1 MGVSAGLARLLSFFT
16 VHLRFL
22 AAHVNRPELEPM
34 TSDADLGRALRG
46 YLLEQMAAGGLV
58 ESPDVSHA
66 STAELMELVRGLVT
80 ARERAER
87 AAAETG
93 KRLELALQNTEG
105 GLWDWDLAGG
115 GIVLDDYWRRTL
127 GYDESERS
135 SDFASWLPL
144 LHPDDLL
151 VTRHQL
157 VTHLRGE
164 LDFFET
170 QFRVAPKAGGWR
182 WMLVRGRAS
191 SRGADGRWT
200 RMVGTYWDVTQAKC
214 AELELLHAK
223 EQAEA
228 ANRAKSDFL
237 ANMSHEIRT
246 PMNGIIG
253 MTELVLDTQLD
264 DEQREY
270 LNTVKSSAD
279 SLLRII
285 NDVLDFSKIEAGHL
299 SLERVEFS
307 LPDLLGDTMKSL
319 ALRSYQ
325 KGVECFYSVDPG
337 VPAVLLGDPTR
348 LRQVLTNLVGNAIKF
363 TEHGEV
369 EVSVGGREAEGG
381 ELILEFSV
389 RDSGVGIPED
399 KHEAVFGAFSQAD
412 ESTTRKYGGTGL
424 GLAICRR
431 IVELMGGGVTLS
443 SRPGE
448 GSTFRFSVH
457 VGVGQAR
464 RSELPVLGARRALL
478 GVRNSAL
485 RCSLGAQ
492 LRSLGL
498 DVREADSGV
507 AVEEMLEVASKLNT
521 PYDWVLMETAMPAP
535 GGYALAERLFQGWPR
550 LDRLI
555 MMLDAN
561 TQRGDTVKCE
571 RLKVGA
577 RLIKPFS
584 RSDLVDALGLT
595 LHGSTVE
602 EERFL
607 AFEAEQTFACTPPPS
622 RSRQRLKILLVEDNP
637 VNQTVAVKMLEKVG
651 HTMTVASN
659 GQEALDYFDKERFDL
674 ILMDVQMPVMGGL
687 EATQA
692 IRTREAR
699 RSWAAGGKWQSTPIV
714 AMTAH
719 AMQGDRDR
727 CLMAGMDD
735 YIAKPIK
742 PAELHGVI
750 DRVMGDLDGA
760 PQMGSDRAVGCVDV
774 GGDADIADINATR
787 ELLDGDEAALQ
798 QLISLFFSDLERNRK
813 SLELAQCNSD
823 YAGIRSLAHSI
834 KGSAGVFNAAG
845 TVAAAQRLENAGKE
859 QDAAAVRRELPGL
872 LNELGSLAGV
882 LRRARGGR

>member
-1 MGVSAGLARLLSFFT
+1 M
-16 VHLRFL
+16 
-22 AAHVNRPELEPM
+22 NRPELE
-34 TSDADLGRALRG
+34 SIAADADLGRALRDF
-46 YLLEQMAAGGLV
+46 LREQSATDGLV
-58 ESPDVSHA
+58 EGQGAVHA
-66 STAELMELVRGLVT
+66 STVELMAVVRGLVA

-87 AAAETG
+87 TAVETG
-93 KRLELALQNTEG
+93 KRLELALQNTDG
-105 GLWDWDLAGG
+105 GLWDWDLVGG
-115 GIVLDDYWRRTL
+115 GIVFDDSWRRAL
-127 GYDESERS
+127 GYDEAECS
-135 SDFASWLPL
+135 SDFSSWLPL

-151 VTRHQL
+151 ITRHQL

-191 SRGADGRWT
+191 GRGEDGRWT

-325 KGVECFYSVDPG
+325 KGVECFYSVAQE
-337 VPAVLLGDPTR
+337 VPSFLLGDPTR

-363 TEHGEV
+363 TERGEV
-369 EVSVGGREAEGG
+369 EVSVSAREVEGG
-381 ELILEFSV
+381 ECVLEFSV

-431 IVELMGGGVTLS
+431 IVELMGGAITLS

-457 VGVGQAR
+457 VGVGLAR
-464 RSELPVLGARRALL
+464 RSEVPVLGARRALL

-485 RCSLGAQ
+485 RRSVGAQ

-498 DVREADSGV
+498 DVREADSGE
-507 AVEEMLEVASKLNT
+507 ALEEMLALASKLNT

-535 GGYALAERLFQGWPR
+535 GGYALAEKLFQGWPR
-550 LDRLI
+550 LDRVI

-584 RSDLVDALGLT
+584 RSDLIDALGLA
-595 LHGSTVE
+595 LHGATAA

-622 RSRQRLKILLVEDNP
+622 RTSQRLKILLVEDNP

-651 HTMTVASN
+651 HTIIVAAN
-659 GQEALDYFDKERFDL
+659 GQEALDLFDKERFDL

-692 IRTREAR
+692 IRAREAR

-742 PAELHGVI
+742 PVELHGVI
-750 DRVMGDLDGA
+750 DRVMGDIDDA
-760 PQMGSDRAVGCVDV
+760 PQVGGARAASCIDV
-774 GGDADIADINATR
+774 GADAAIADIGATR

-813 SLELAQCNSD
+813 ALELAQRNSD
-823 YAGIRSLAHSI
+823 FASIRSLAHSI

-845 TVAAAQRLENAGKE
+845 ALAAAQRLENAGKE
-859 QDAAAVRRELPGL
+859 QDRAAVRRELPEL

>member
-1 MGVSAGLARLLSFFT
+1 MIPS
-16 VHLRFL
+16 
-22 AAHVNRPELEPM
+22 ELEPG
-34 TSDADLGRALRG
+34 TSDTDLGRALRA
-46 YLLEQMAAGGLV
+46 YLIEQAASGLLA
-58 ESPDVSHA
+58 A
-66 STAELMELVRGLVT
+66 SRDEVACASVTELMGLVRGMDS
-80 ARERAER
+80 ARDRAER
-87 AAAETG
+87 MAAETRR
-93 KRLELALQNTEG
+93 RLELALQNTEG

-115 GIVLDDYWRRTL
+115 GIVLDEQWGRCL
-127 GYDESERS
+127 GYDESECS
-135 SDFASWLPL
+135 PDFASWLPL
-144 LHPDDLL
+144 IHPDDL
-151 VTRHQL
+151 VVSRHQL
-157 VTHLRGE
+157 ITHLRGE
-164 LDFFET
+164 LDNFET

-191 SRGADGRWT
+191 VRGEDGRWT
-200 RMVGTYWDVTQAKC
+200 RIVGTYWDVTQAKC

-253 MTELVLDTQLD
+253 MTELVLDTKLD
-264 DEQREY
+264 EEQREY
-270 LNTVKSSAD
+270 LNTVKNSAD

-325 KGVECFYSVDPG
+325 KGVECFYSVAPH
-337 VPAVLLGDPTR
+337 VPDVLLGDPTR

-363 TEHGEV
+363 TDKGEI
-369 EVSVGGREAEGG
+369 EVSIRGEEVEGG
-381 ELILEFSV
+381 EFVLEILV

-431 IVELMGGGVTLS
+431 IVELMGGAISLS
-443 SRPGE
+443 SRSGE
-448 GSTFRFSVH
+448 GSTFSFSVR
-457 VGVGQAR
+457 VGVGRVRSAVFPELGTR
-464 RSELPVLGARRALL
+464 RVLL
-478 GVRNSAL
+478 GVRNATL
-485 RCSLGAQ
+485 RRSIGAQ
-492 LRSLGL
+492 LSSLGL
-498 DVREADSGV
+498 EVEEADGGG
-507 AVEEMLEVASKLNT
+507 ALVERLAAADKLNN
-521 PYDWVLMETAMPAP
+521 PFDWILMESGMPAP
-535 GGYALAERLFQGWPR
+535 GGYALAERLLQGWPK
-550 LDRLI
+550 LDRVI
-555 MMLDAN
+555 MIVGPD
-561 TQRGDTVKCE
+561 TQRADSATCE

-584 RSDLVDALGLT
+584 RSDLADALGVT
-595 LHGSTVE
+595 LHGAADE
-602 EERFL
+602 ETRFL
-607 AFEAEQTFACTPPPS
+607 VFEAEQTYACAPPPS
-622 RSRQRLKILLVEDNP
+622 RSAQHLKILLVEDNP

-651 HTMTVASN
+651 HSIVVAAN
-659 GQEALDYFDKERFDL
+659 GQEALECFDKERFDL
-674 ILMDVQMPVMGGL
+674 ILMDVQMPVMVGL

-692 IRTREAR
+692 IRAREAR

-742 PAELHGVI
+742 PPELHGVI
-750 DRVMGDLDGA
+750 DRVLGDLDETSQA
-760 PQMGSDRAVGCVDV
+760 SAVSQGERIDGIGDAAIADV
-774 GGDADIADINATR
+774 GATR
-787 ELLDGDEAALQ
+787 ELLDGDDAALQ

-813 SLELAQCNSD
+813 SLELAQRNSD
-823 YAGIRSLAHSI
+823 FATIRTLAHSI
-834 KGSAGVFNAAG
+834 KGAAGVFNAGAA
-845 TVAAAQRLENAGKE
+845 VAAAQRLENAGKA
-859 QDAAAVRRELPGL
+859 QDAAAVRREVPNL
-872 LNELGSLAGV
+872 LTELGSLAGV
-882 LRRARGGR
+882 LRRARGAR

>member
-1 MGVSAGLARLLSFFT
+1 
-16 VHLRFL
+16 
-22 AAHVNRPELEPM
+22 M
-34 TSDADLGRALRG
+34 TADADLGRALRDF
-46 YLLEQMAAGGLV
+46 LLELVAEGGLAG
-58 ESPDVSHA
+58 SRDVANA
-66 STAELMELVRGLVT
+66 STVELMALVRGLVS

-87 AAAETG
+87 AAAEAG
-93 KRLELALQNTEG
+93 KRLELALQNTDG
-105 GLWDWDLAGG
+105 GLWDWDLVGG
-115 GIVLDDYWRRTL
+115 GIVLDDSWRRAL
-127 GYDESERS
+127 GYEESECS
-135 SDFASWLPL
+135 SDFSSWLPL

-151 VTRHQL
+151 ITRHQL

-191 SRGADGRWT
+191 GRGADGRWT

-264 DEQREY
+264 EDQREY

-325 KGVECFYSVDPG
+325 KGVECFYSVAQD

-363 TEHGEV
+363 TERGEV
-369 EVSVGGREAEGG
+369 EVSVSGREAEGG
-381 ELILEFSV
+381 EFVLEFSV

-431 IVELMGGGVTLS
+431 IVELMGGAITLS

-457 VGVGQAR
+457 VGVGLAR
-464 RSELPVLGARRALL
+464 RNEVPVLGARRALL
-478 GVRNSAL
+478 GVRNPAL
-485 RCSLGAQ
+485 RHSVGAQ

-498 DVREADSGV
+498 DVREADSGD
-507 AVEEMLEVASKLNT
+507 AVEEMLAVASKLNT

-535 GGYALAERLFQGWPR
+535 GGYALAEKLFQGWPR

-555 MMLDAN
+555 MVLDAN

-584 RSDLVDALGLT
+584 RNDLIDALGLT
-595 LHGSTVE
+595 LHGSTAE
-602 EERFL
+602 EGRFL

-622 RSRQRLKILLVEDNP
+622 RSSQRLKILLVEDNP

-651 HTMTVASN
+651 HTITVAAN

-692 IRTREAR
+692 IRAREAR

-742 PAELHGVI
+742 PVELHGVI
-750 DRVMGDLDGA
+750 DRVMGDLDDA
-760 PQMGSDRAVGCVDV
+760 PQAGGGRAASCIDV
-774 GGDADIADINATR
+774 GADAAIADIGATR

-813 SLELAQCNSD
+813 ALELAQRTSD
-823 YAGIRSLAHSI
+823 FASIRSLAHSI

-859 QDAAAVRRELPGL
+859 QDGTAVRRELPEL

>member
-1 MGVSAGLARLLSFFT
+1 VI
-16 VHLRFL
+16 
-22 AAHVNRPELEPM
+22 RPELEPLA
-34 TSDADLGRALRG
+34 SDADLGRALRA
-46 YLLEQMAAGGLV
+46 YLTEQTASGVLAASGGDLSSAPVSDLIDFVRGMAA
-58 ESPDVSHA
+58 
-66 STAELMELVRGLVT
+66 
-80 ARERAER
+80 ARDQAER
-87 AAAETG
+87 MAVEARR
-93 KRLELALQNTEG
+93 RLELALQNTEG

-115 GIVLDDYWRRTL
+115 GIVLDQHWGRTL

-135 SDFASWLPL
+135 NDFASWLPL
-144 LHPDDLL
+144 IHPDDLSIS
-151 VTRHQL
+151 RHQL

-164 LDFFET
+164 LDYFET

-182 WMLVRGRAS
+182 WILVRGRAS
-191 SRGADGRWT
+191 GRGGDGRWT
-200 RMVGTYWDVTQAKC
+200 RMVGTYWDVTHAKC

-307 LPDLLGDTMKSL
+307 LVDLLGDTMKSL

-325 KGVECFYSVDPG
+325 KGVECFYTMAPDVPG
-337 VPAVLLGDPTR
+337 VLLGDPTR

-363 TEHGEV
+363 TENGEV
-369 EVSVGGREAEGG
+369 EVVVGGRAEEGG
-381 ELILEFSV
+381 EFLLDVSV

-412 ESTTRKYGGTGL
+412 ESATRKYGGTGL

-431 IVELMGGGVTLS
+431 IVELMGGVISLR

-448 GSTFRFSVH
+448 GSTFSFSLR
-457 VGVGQAR
+457 VGVGRAR
-464 RSELPVLGARRALL
+464 FADLPALGRRRALL
-478 GVRNSAL
+478 GMCNPAL
-485 RCSLGAQ
+485 RQSLGG
-492 LRSLGL
+492 LLHSLGL
-498 DVREADSGV
+498 EVREADCGV
-507 AVEEMLEVASKLNT
+507 AVEEMLAIAGKLNS
-521 PYDWVLMETAMPAP
+521 PYDWILMDAGMPAP
-535 GGYALAERLFQGWPR
+535 GGYALAEKLFQGWPR
-550 LDRLI
+550 LDRVI
-555 MMLDAN
+555 MILDPS
-561 TQRGDTVKCE
+561 TQRADGAKCE

-584 RSDLVDALGLT
+584 RGDLIDALSLT
-595 LHGSTVE
+595 LHGATAE

-607 AFEAEQTFACTPPPS
+607 AFEAEQTFACAPPAS
-622 RSRQRLKILLVEDNP
+622 RSNQRLRILLVEDNP

-651 HTMTVASN
+651 HVVTVAAN
-659 GQEALDYFDKERFDL
+659 GKEAVDCYDAERFDL

-692 IRTREAR
+692 IRAREAR

-750 DRVMGDLDGA
+750 DRVLGDLDGSGQA
-760 PQMGSDRAVGCVDV
+760 GSANSGACIDV
-774 GGDADIADINATR
+774 GGDAAIADVAATR
-787 ELLDGDEAALQ
+787 DLLDGDEAAFQ

-813 SLELAQCNSD
+813 SLALAQRTSD
-823 YAGIRSLAHSI
+823 FATIRSLAHTI

-845 TVAAAQRLENAGKE
+845 AVAAAQRLENAGKE
-859 QDAAAVRRELPGL
+859 QDGAAVRRELPDL
-872 LNELGSLAGV
+872 LNELGNLAGV
-882 LRRARGGR
+882 LRRARGVR